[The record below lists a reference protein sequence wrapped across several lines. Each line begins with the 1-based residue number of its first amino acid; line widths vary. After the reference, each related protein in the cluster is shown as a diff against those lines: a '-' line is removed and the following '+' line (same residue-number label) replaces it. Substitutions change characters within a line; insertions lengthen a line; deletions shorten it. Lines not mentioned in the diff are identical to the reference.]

1 SSSSPAPSSAAPIPP
16 ASSTPTALR
25 PNSGSSVPGTLAL
38 ATRAKRRHFSAV
50 QKKSSRRLARV
61 NALAEKLRFLPHLS
75 EHERVLYAW
84 SLAATPDERW
94 QRSQAYLRS
103 VRSSRPCAKKKSASK

>member
-1 SSSSPAPSSAAPIPP
+1 MSCKGAKTLCANLQLETWTPLPLASP
-16 ASSTPTALR
+16 
-25 PNSGSSVPGTLAL
+25 AL
-38 ATRAKRRHFSAV
+38 ATRAKPRHFSAV

-94 QRSQAYLRS
+94 QRHESYLRS
-103 VRSSRPCAKKKSASK
+103 VLSSRPCKREK

>member
-1 SSSSPAPSSAAPIPP
+1 MSRKGAKTLCANLQVKTWTPLPS
-16 ASSTPTALR
+16 AS
-25 PNSGSSVPGTLAL
+25 LAL
-38 ATRAKRRHFSAV
+38 ATRAKLRHFSARA
-50 QKKSSRRLARV
+50 KKSSRRLARV

-94 QRSQAYLRS
+94 QRHESFLRS
-103 VRSSRPCAKKKSASK
+103 HGLFTRSGRKKYGLSS

>member
-1 SSSSPAPSSAAPIPP
+1 M
-16 ASSTPTALR
+16 
-25 PNSGSSVPGTLAL
+25 
-38 ATRAKRRHFSAV
+38 
-50 QKKSSRRLARV
+50 

-94 QRSQAYLRS
+94 QRHESYLRS
-103 VRSSRPCAKKKSASK
+103 VLSSRPCKREK